1 MAATVVFMTLAQ
13 IAAAGGKIVNTRF
26 LNELM
31 FTGSRV
37 VPAGTLSYM
46 EAVVDGQIVR
56 VDDAPE
62 GLTCA
67 HKDAKKELIA
77 WAKDRGV
84 YGKGIGLLDSIQFA

>member
-1 MAATVVFMTLAQ
+1 MSAVVFMTLVQ
-13 IAAAGGKIVNTRF
+13 IAAAGGKIVRTRF

-46 EAVVDGQIVR
+46 EAEVNGKIVR

-62 GLTCA
+62 GLTTA
-67 HKDAKKELIA
+67 HSTARKELVQ
-77 WAKDRGV
+77 WAKERGV
-84 YGKGIGLLDSIQFA
+84 YGKGIGLLDNIEFA

>member
-1 MAATVVFMTLAQ
+1 MSTVVFMTLVQ
-13 IAAAGGKIVNTRF
+13 IAAAGGKIIRTRF

-31 FTGSRV
+31 FTGTRV

-46 EAVVDGQIVR
+46 EAVVDGKIVR

-62 GLTCA
+62 GLTVA
-67 HKDAKKELIA
+67 HSDAKRELVS

-84 YGKGIGLLDSIQFA
+84 YGKGIGLLDNIEFA